1 MYKKIT
7 TNRELILKFPNMVP
21 TMLTVRKV
29 FPLEWILRLGLAP
42 FLVSGLL
49 SCSNLSQY
57 GMNASG
63 VNVTS
68 ITALKPQKSNNNTPV
83 YVQGKVERKVP
94 LLEQQMYQLD
104 DSTGK
109 VWVLTN
115 QKGWKVGDKV
125 VVKALPQYE
134 SIPVAG
140 AEMGELYL
148 EEK

>member
-7 TNRELILKFPNMVP
+7 TNRGLILKFPNMVP

-29 FPLEWILRLGLAP
+29 FPQRWILRLGLAP

-57 GMNASG
+57 GMNAIG

-68 ITALKPQKSNNNTPV
+68 INELKPQKSNNNTPV
-83 YVQGKVERKVP
+83 YVQGKVQRKVP

-134 SIPVAG
+134 SILVAG

>member
-1 MYKKIT
+1 
-7 TNRELILKFPNMVP
+7 MVP
-21 TMLTVRKV
+21 TIQRVRKV
-29 FPLEWILRLGLAP
+29 FPPSWILRLGLAP

-57 GMNASG
+57 GMNAIG

-68 ITALKPQKSNNNTPV
+68 INELKPQKSNNNTPV

-115 QKGWKVGDKV
+115 QKAWKVGDRV

>member
-1 MYKKIT
+1 
-7 TNRELILKFPNMVP
+7 
-21 TMLTVRKV
+21 
-29 FPLEWILRLGLAP
+29 
-42 FLVSGLL
+42 
-49 SCSNLSQY
+49 
-57 GMNASG
+57 
-63 VNVTS
+63 
-68 ITALKPQKSNNNTPV
+68 
-83 YVQGKVERKVP
+83 
-94 LLEQQMYQLD
+94 MYQLD

>member
-1 MYKKIT
+1 MP
-7 TNRELILKFPNMVP
+7 KFSNMVP
-21 TMLTVRKV
+21 TMQRVKKQV
-29 FPLEWILRLGLAP
+29 FPKWILRWGLAP
-42 FLVSGLL
+42 FLLSGIL
-49 SCSNLSQY
+49 SCSNVSEY
-57 GMNASG
+57 GMNAIG

-68 ITALKPQKSNNNTPV
+68 ISELKPQKSDNDAPV

-94 LLEQQMYQLD
+94 LLEQQMYQID

-125 VVKALPQYE
+125 VVKALPRYE
-134 SIPVAG
+134 SIPVSG
-140 AEMGELYL
+140 AELGKLYL

>member
-1 MYKKIT
+1 
-7 TNRELILKFPNMVP
+7 MVP

-57 GMNASG
+57 GMNAIG

-68 ITALKPQKSNNNTPV
+68 INELKPQKSNNNTPV